1 MSAQHAPL
9 TKQPRRPGRPK
20 HDSATNREVLL
31 DTAEQMFATL
41 GVEGASMRAIS
52 MAAGLTHTAVNYH
65 YRTKPLLL
73 AAVLRRRGEEVGR
86 RFAERLQELEDTGR
100 KPTAQELVQA
110 LLVPHVDVIRHDP
123 VGGLHWLRIVARLLL
138 ERDPHLVGYLPAGL
152 RICLWRLLQRTY
164 PRVPMLYC
172 RRFGRFARRPW
183 CRCGQHRCR
192 DRANFGPVKIGSDHH
207 VCRRSGQVR
216 GVWFCR
222 TRGGPSTH
230 EGPYNIRPG
239 YLAKTVPPFAPCG
252 PSQWHGPA
260 HLTCCGPA
268 SRSRP
273 WQPAELGA
281 GRYGP
286 GVNVCGNSRAVSPC
300 QCMNERVKA
309 LEAENPAE

>member
-20 HDSATNREVLL
+20 HDSATTREVLL

-152 RICLWRLLQRTY
+152 RDCLWRLLQRTY
-164 PRVPMLYC
+164 PRVPDALLQTIWSLCAATLVQMLGNFDVAIAQTSARSRSEAITTYVDVLA
-172 RRFGRFARRPW
+172 RFAAS
-183 CRCGQHRCR
+183 GFAELVA
-192 DRANFGPVKIGSDHH
+192 DRALTKALTTLDLGTSPKLS
-207 VCRRSGQVR
+207 RRSPRAAHRNG
-216 GVWFCR
+216 
-222 TRGGPSTH
+222 TGP
-230 EGPYNIRPG
+230 
-239 YLAKTVPPFAPCG
+239 
-252 PSQWHGPA
+252 
-260 HLTCCGPA
+260 LT
-268 SRSRP
+268 
-273 WQPAELGA
+273 
-281 GRYGP
+281 
-286 GVNVCGNSRAVSPC
+286 
-300 QCMNERVKA
+300 
-309 LEAENPAE
+309 